1 MFRPALVIWLSL
13 AACGDSQEA
22 KLANIRDQ
30 VCKCDTA
37 GCAEV
42 AMKQV
47 PKEAVESNHRTQ
59 KLARE
64 MIDCLAKLYAKPKV
78 DTDGDGDS
86 DDH

>member
-1 MFRPALVIWLSL
+1 MFRLAAVICISL

-22 KLANIRDQ
+22 KLAKIRDQ
-30 VCKCDTA
+30 VCKCESP

-47 PKEAVESNHRTQ
+47 PKAAIESNHRTQ

-64 MIDCLAKLYAKPKV
+64 MLDCLAKLYAKPKA
-78 DTDGDGDS
+78 DPDGDGD
-86 DDH
+86 DDGH

>member
-1 MFRPALVIWLSL
+1 MSKAGLVICIAL

-22 KLANIRDQ
+22 KLERVRDA
-30 VCKCDTA
+30 VCACKTA

-42 AMKQV
+42 AMKEV
-47 PKEAVESNHRTQ
+47 PQKDIESNHRTQ

-64 MIDCLAKLYAKPKV
+64 MVDCLSKLYDQGRPT
-78 DTDGDGDS
+78 TDPD

>member
-1 MFRPALVIWLSL
+1 MFRPALVILLSL

-22 KLANIRDQ
+22 KLAKIRDQ
-30 VCKCDTA
+30 VCKCDTP

-47 PKEAVESNHRTQ
+47 PKESIESNYRTQ

-64 MIDCLAKLYAKPKV
+64 MLDCLAKVYATPKP
-78 DTDGDGDS
+78 DPDGDS